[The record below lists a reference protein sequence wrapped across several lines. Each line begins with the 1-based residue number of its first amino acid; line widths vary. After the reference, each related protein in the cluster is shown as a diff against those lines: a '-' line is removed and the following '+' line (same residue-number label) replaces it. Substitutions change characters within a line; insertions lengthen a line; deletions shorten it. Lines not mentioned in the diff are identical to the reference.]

1 MPTVVV
7 IDEPGG
13 VMWSLAKEVGHNE
26 RMIGIP
32 QRNFPDDEQLS
43 DHSQSVAL
51 SIKLLLNAASGIE
64 GGTLPLR

>member
-1 MPTVVV
+1 
-7 IDEPGG
+7 
-13 VMWSLAKEVGHNE
+13 MWSLAKEVGHNE